1 MATKVVE
8 LLIGAEANPH
18 DQDKMKTDEDRK
30 GHWYVLELEYLRW
43 HFVDPVRQDFY

>member
-18 DQDKMKTDEDRK
+18 EQDKMKTGRDI
-30 GHWYVLELEYLRW
+30 GMY
-43 HFVDPVRQDFY
+43 